1 MRLLILAIVRHFT
14 IMGKELDL
22 KKLEEMFGLEQEL
35 GIPMKDRFHKTLTEE
50 ELNKLTEVKSSAAED
65 TGEVETD
72 IATLEAKISELK
84 KLV

>member
-1 MRLLILAIVRHFT
+1 MN
-14 IMGKELDL
+14 L